1 MNTDTYIALIYK
13 NLRGDITQE
22 EFETLQ
28 SVTVTENSYM
38 QLRSEIEE
46 AWDLTGDEATVVSPK
61 ETTALLDRVIDSSRE
76 DTPKATPKTNA
87 KTISIFR
94 KWAAPIAAIFLLGLA
109 AIWLMQDQTITYD
122 KAGVYT
128 LTDGSIVNLRDESTL
143 TIESFDEGTRA
154 VRLQGEGYFNIKA
167 DPDRSFVVN
176 TRQSTI
182 SVLGTKFLI
191 KESTDKT
198 YIKLDE
204 GEIRTTN
211 NISQKVENLKANAM
225 VIHSDDGKITSI
237 PVASNL
243 SGWIK
248 GAYRY
253 NDTPLNDV
261 IAELEIIFDKE
272 IKINNEEILRCPIS
286 GILVGKT
293 AKEILDK
300 IASEFDF
307 KVNKSSQGWIIE
319 GGQCK

>member
-1 MNTDTYIALIYK
+1 VNTDTYIALIYK

-204 GEIRTTN
+204 GEIRTT
-211 NISQKVENLKANAM
+211 
-225 VIHSDDGKITSI
+225 
-237 PVASNL
+237 
-243 SGWIK
+243 WIK

-293 AKEILDK
+293 AKEIFISLK
-300 IASEFDF
+300 RILLQINHA
-307 KVNKSSQGWIIE
+307 IE
-319 GGQCK
+319 NP